1 MRDVLRQFVYSVVEA
16 NHPKLDRWFCLLM
29 GILGSHAIGTQPFV
43 MSAIGY
49 SVAGLLSRR
58 VLACCS
64 LATGHPSEI
73 AALAAAAFGAFGVV
87 VVVVVD
93 DDRRR
98 RCSCLLSVLRTALVH
113 SGCKHHLLYPA

>member
-16 NHPKLDRWFCLLM
+16 NYPKLDRWFCLLM

-93 DDRRR
+93 DDDDDDDDGDEGGEAFCRR
-98 RCSCLLSVLRTALVH
+98 RCCCCWS
-113 SGCKHHLLYPA
+113 